1 MKTSLKQ
8 HAAAVL
14 KNRILSMELEPGRL
28 LDETKLSSEF
38 GISRTPLREI
48 FQKLAGEGY
57 LSVTKNRGTKVASMD
72 LATLRHFFQAAPMIY
87 ASIARL
93 AAEQSDPADIASLKK
108 VQRSF
113 RKSIE
118 DGHAAEAAI
127 HNHAFH
133 ETIGKIAKSP
143 YLMPSLNRLLI
154 DHTRIGRMFYQ
165 SRSISDANRIR
176 EAADQHDAMIDAFKS
191 HKPAAAV
198 ELTLEH
204 WKLSRGLM
212 ERFVNPDPLPL
223 ELGEMADAV

>member
-8 HAAAVL
+8 RAAAIL
-14 KNRILSMELEPGRL
+14 KNRVLSMELEPGRL
-28 LDETKLSSEF
+28 LDETELSSEF
-38 GISRTPLREI
+38 GISRTPVREI
-48 FQKLAGEGY
+48 FQRLAGEGY
-57 LSVTKNRGTKVASMD
+57 LSVTKNRGAKVASMD

-93 AAEQSDPADIASLKK
+93 AAEQAGPADIASLKK

-113 RKSIE
+113 RKSLE
-118 DGHAAEAAI
+118 NSHAAETAI

-133 ETIGKIAKSP
+133 ETIGEIAKSP

-154 DHTRIGRMFYQ
+154 DHTRIGQMFYQ
-165 SRSISDANRIR
+165 SKSMNDANRIQ
-176 EAADQHDAMIDAFKS
+176 EAADQHDSMIEAFEN

-198 ELTLEH
+198 ELTLKH
-204 WKLSRGLM
+204 WELSRGSM

-223 ELGEMADAV
+223 ELGEIVNAV